1 MAGTITASGMLC
13 WHVPAKKKELNMKRL
28 IVSAA
33 TGTVILIAACS
44 KNNGTSTPT
53 NPTPTP
59 TDSVTSADLITA
71 HIWKIDTIAFDSN
84 KDGVIDMGVPGGLKP
99 CDMDNTLMF
108 NKDSTGIFDEG
119 ALKCVDT
126 VAQSD
131 PFTWYFKNSDSVVNI
146 TGSIPGE
153 LHGDIN
159 VLKLNDSVLLM
170 SKTIPYGS
178 STVNLIV
185 SLKK

>member
-1 MAGTITASGMLC
+1 
-13 WHVPAKKKELNMKRL
+13 MKRL

-33 TGTVILIAACS
+33 IGTVILIAACS
-44 KNNGTSTPT
+44 KKNGTSTPT
-53 NPTPTP
+53 NPTPPPP
-59 TDSVTSADLITA
+59 TDSVTSTSLISA

-84 KDGVIDMGVPGGLKP
+84 NDGVIDMGVPGGLKP

-108 NKDSTGIFDEG
+108 NKDSTGTFDEG
-119 ALKCVDT
+119 TMKCVDT

-146 TGSIPGE
+146 TGSIPGQ

-159 VLKLNDSVLLM
+159 ILKLNDSMLIM
-170 SKTIPYGS
+170 SKPVPYGAS